1 MNTLEKPWP
10 FGLDRRNWP
19 WFLAGFGL
27 VIAAFVGA
35 DAALSRHVVSFTLDN
50 RQLFDE
56 ITRWGESDW
65 ILIPS
70 LALFVVTGLAGLIL
84 RKRLQ
89 KLALFQAAGILAFIF
104 IGVGLPGLISNLFK
118 RTIGRA
124 RPVLIDSSGPFDFQH
139 FSNNWQFESFP
150 SGHTTTG
157 FAFACVIGFLA
168 PRLFPYA
175 LIGAFAIAF
184 SRIAVGM
191 HYPTDVLGGVVFG
204 IIGAYGVRYFF
215 ASRRWVF
222 EHNPN
227 GMITRRQPVA
237 LQRLMHKRKR
247 RAAI

>member
-10 FGLDRRNWP
+10 FGLNRRNWP
-19 WFLAGFGL
+19 WFAAGFAL
-27 VIAAFVGA
+27 VIAIFVGA
-35 DAALSRHVVSFTLDN
+35 DAALSRHVVSFTLDS
-50 RQLFDE
+50 RGLFDE

-70 LALFVVTGLAGLIL
+70 LALFAITGLIGLIL
-84 RKRLQ
+84 GKRLQ
-89 KLALFQAAGILAFIF
+89 KLAFFQSAGILAFIF

-118 RTIGRA
+118 RGVGRA

-150 SGHTTTG
+150 SGHTTTS
-157 FAFACVIGFLA
+157 FAFACVVGFLS

-175 LIGAFAIAF
+175 LLAAVIIAF
-184 SRIAVGM
+184 SRVAVGM

-204 IIGAYGVRYFF
+204 TIGAYGVRYVF

-227 GMITRRQPVA
+227 GTITPRTPVA
-237 LQRLMHKRKR
+237 LQRLTTR
-247 RAAI
+247 RRQPAR